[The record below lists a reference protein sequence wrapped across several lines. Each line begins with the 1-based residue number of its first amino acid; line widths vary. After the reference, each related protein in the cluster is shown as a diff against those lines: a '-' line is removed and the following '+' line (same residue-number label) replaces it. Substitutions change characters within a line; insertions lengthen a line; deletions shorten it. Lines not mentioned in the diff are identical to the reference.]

1 MAILKLTRDNPKREI
16 HFELQYQLSLTTRQR
31 FAMMLKK
38 SAEIKKMLRSRGH
51 RKSVEVIKRS

>member
-1 MAILKLTRDNPKREI
+1 MAILKLTQDNPKREI
-16 HFELQYQLSLTTRQR
+16 QFELQYQLSLTTRQR

-38 SAEIKKMLRSRGH
+38 SAEIKKMPRRREH